1 MSDPAHGT
9 PRARSRLVVTTAVG
23 GSALIAA
30 IAVFGAVELT
40 SAAASPRSDTAAS
53 ANSTN
58 AADAASATAAMVEGG
73 QLAVDFTSFNYR
85 TFSTDLTATAK
96 HATPAF
102 AKVYLA
108 QSRTIAPAI
117 KKVKAVAQSRV
128 AATGLQSFSPTKG
141 TASVIV
147 ALNETTSNVKSP
159 AGTQVYLR
167 MRVTLV
173 KQGGQWLAS
182 GVSPQ

>member
-1 MSDPAHGT
+1 MSDPANRL
-9 PRARSRLVVTTAVG
+9 PRARSRLVVPTVLGA
-23 GSALIAA
+23 
-30 IAVFGAVELT
+30 GAVVAALSVVGVVALSSASASPQRDTAT
-40 SAAASPRSDTAAS
+40 SA
-53 ANSTN
+53 N

-85 TFSTDLTATAK
+85 TFNTDLVATAK
-96 HATPAF
+96 HATPTF
-102 AKVYLA
+102 AKIYLA
-108 QSRTIAPAI
+108 QSKAVAPAI
-117 KKVKAVAQSRV
+117 KQVKAVAQSRV
-128 AATGLQSFSPTKG
+128 AATGLQSFSPAKG

-159 AGTQVYLR
+159 GGTQVYLR
-167 MRVTLV
+167 MQVTLV

>member
-1 MSDPAHGT
+1 MSDPDNGT
-9 PRARSRLVVTTAVG
+9 PRARSRLVVSTAVA
-23 GSALIAA
+23 GSAALAA
-30 IAVFGAVELT
+30 LAVFGVVALT
-40 SAAASPRSDTAAS
+40 SASASPAAASTSS
-53 ANSTN
+53 ANS
-58 AADAASATAAMVEGG
+58 ADVAGATAAMVEGG

-85 TFSTDLTATAK
+85 TFSTDLAATAK

-108 QSRTIAPAI
+108 QSKAVAPAI
-117 KKVKAVAQSRV
+117 KQVKAVAQSRV
-128 AATGLQSFSPTKG
+128 AATGLQSYSPSKG

-167 MRVTLV
+167 MQVTLV